1 MFNSLQ
7 VSNSIEQQV
16 PDYLSNE
23 YPNFINFFK
32 DYYRFL
38 ETNGNA
44 LDLLN
49 GLTELVDIDTYTEAD
64 AQATLDGAITASDTS
79 ITVLGHVDFPLNNG
93 LLKIDSEVI
102 FYKRLEHTSDNKT
115 NFNEC
120 SRGWTYN
127 TLTVTDG
134 FTPNVVT
141 VAADHAD
148 ASIVNNQSYNYILYF
163 LEQIREQYLI
173 DFPSNVLVDNLDLVN
188 VDFLLK
194 RAKDFYLS
202 KGTPQGIDY
211 YFKFLFQEKPELKN
225 YNESLIDA
233 SNATYQSK
241 EIVRIESLDNY
252 DPRSL
257 DGDSFMQGGNEFPIQ
272 TVENV
277 FSSSSQVYEVEL
289 SNGALLNPTRFTK
302 ITSTLIDNKLYVD
315 STYEFPE
322 TGYLR
327 IGEILVEYTGKT
339 LNYFKV
345 SNFNTTR
352 YKVGET
358 IYDSASLA
366 TVKGRPDAFFVIYAG
381 VSGFSV
387 DSTLTSY
394 QVGDIGTVTDIIEVD
409 DKIINSWYFNDQI
422 PCTTVNG
429 FLSNVNT
436 VWYDDNSTYVY
447 TSSIPDYH
455 EFDSNN
461 PNKPNLPP
469 NVIRIT

>member
-102 FYKRLEHTSDNKT
+102 FYKRLEHTTDNKT

-127 TLTVTDG
+127 TLTITDG
-134 FTPNVVT
+134 FNPNNDT

-163 LEQIREQYLI
+163 LEKIREQYLI
-173 DFPSNVLVDNLDLVN
+173 DFPSNTLVDNLDLVN

-277 FSSSSQVYEVEL
+277 FSSSSQVL
-289 SNGALLNPTRFTK
+289 S
-302 ITSTLIDNKLYVD
+302 LIH
-315 STYEFPE
+315 
-322 TGYLR
+322 
-327 IGEILVEYTGKT
+327 I
-339 LNYFKV
+339 
-345 SNFNTTR
+345 
-352 YKVGET
+352 
-358 IYDSASLA
+358 
-366 TVKGRPDAFFVIYAG
+366 
-381 VSGFSV
+381 
-387 DSTLTSY
+387 
-394 QVGDIGTVTDIIEVD
+394 
-409 DKIINSWYFNDQI
+409 
-422 PCTTVNG
+422 
-429 FLSNVNT
+429 
-436 VWYDDNSTYVY
+436 
-447 TSSIPDYH
+447 
-455 EFDSNN
+455 
-461 PNKPNLPP
+461 
-469 NVIRIT
+469 